1 MKQVGPENTAHSPVV
16 PCHHSSASRIYCIIR
31 RDDTSQILLV
41 HHCLGRLRSPGGS
54 FLVVITILIVTR
66 RSGKSPKIVIE
77 IPIAI
82 TVISSGHLLVR
93 NTFDLLNKTKQNSTN
108 ETTYVL
114 CIEII
119 YWPIPPFI

>member
-1 MKQVGPENTAHSPVV
+1 MKQVGLENTAHSPVV
-16 PCHHSSASRIYCIIR
+16 PCHHSSTSSIYSIIR

-41 HHCLGRLRSPGGS
+41 HHCLGRLQSPRGS

-66 RSGKSPKIVIE
+66 RSGKSPKNVIE

-82 TVISSGHLLVR
+82 TVISPGHLLVR
-93 NTFDLLNKTKQNSTN
+93 NTFNLLNKTKQHSTN
-108 ETTYVL
+108 ESTYVL

-119 YWPIPPFI
+119 YWPIPPFM